1 MLRDLY
7 EKEARTGG
15 VGKTMDETSAGFGRN
30 MMEMRE
36 FVKAQRTYNVSL
48 LSFRHAVKGNAHRRL
63 RRAVP
68 SLTYVMFCSVGAI
81 TEVQPATRHVT

>member
-15 VGKTMDETSAGFGRN
+15 VGKTVDETKGGFGRN

-36 FVKAQRTYNVSL
+36 FVKAQRTYNVSP
-48 LSFRHAVKGNAHRRL
+48 GI
-63 RRAVP
+63 P
-68 SLTYVMFCSVGAI
+68 T
-81 TEVQPATRHVT
+81 P